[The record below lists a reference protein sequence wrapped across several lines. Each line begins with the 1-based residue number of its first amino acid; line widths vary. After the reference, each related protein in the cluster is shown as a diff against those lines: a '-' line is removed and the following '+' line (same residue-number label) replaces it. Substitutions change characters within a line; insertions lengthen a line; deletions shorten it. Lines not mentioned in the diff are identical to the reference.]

1 MRLEAKGRK
10 RMTRTLAAVL
20 AAGCF
25 ALQART
31 ARADIW
37 QDLARW
43 KLGDKK
49 CVPEE
54 VEKLIK
60 ATAVDRRGNI
70 EDALVRIVGSAGAT
84 IEARRFSCGMLQRIG
99 TDECVPALARLLTDE
114 KLSHSARLALER
126 MTDSADAG
134 SALRDALGR
143 APDALK
149 PGIIGS
155 IAERRDS
162 GAISHLAR
170 LAADTNADV
179 AAAAL
184 NALGRIGGERSLRY
198 LDRARVGA
206 GAKSA
211 RLNALLLCA
220 ENLEARQASEVYRAI
235 YREERSDTHRAA
247 ALVGLAR
254 TDPREAAST
263 IVDLIKGEPSYL
275 RRAALGC
282 VVMSKSAALSRSLAA
297 ALSALPPDGRAEL
310 IGALAGRGDA
320 SALESITR
328 YLSSDNPKVRE
339 AAVLAVAALGDA
351 SHVRLLLKQASAG
364 KIGSVAVTGLAGM
377 TGDYVDDALIE
388 ALRDEGLAIGAMKV
402 LGQRE
407 CRKAAAELLR
417 LARTG
422 SPEVRSEAWGALASA
437 ASEGDMD
444 AMMEAAIGI
453 DDKGLR
459 SKATKAVEHFCSRA
473 QDKQACFEAAARHY
487 DRADEATK
495 MFVLSLASLTGG
507 TKALE
512 LTRSALKSGN
522 KRLYDRAVRSLGG
535 WPDGRA
541 VADLMDLAR
550 NAPEEKTRI
559 LAVRGYITV
568 ADRERNDR
576 KKIKMY
582 QDVRGLVK
590 RAEEKKLIVSKL
602 GNVRDAGA
610 IAMLSAYMDDPQ
622 VKNEAAMAAVNLA
635 GKIRRGSRPELR
647 ALMKKVMASTT
658 NRGVINKAKGALK
671 KLGR

>member
-1 MRLEAKGRK
+1 
-10 RMTRTLAAVL
+10 MTRTLASL
-20 AAGCF
+20 LITGCF
-25 ALQART
+25 ALQARS
-31 ARADIW
+31 ARAEVW

-60 ATAVDRRGNI
+60 ATPVDRRGDI
-70 EDALVRIVGSAGAT
+70 EDALIAIAGSSDAT
-84 IEARRFSCGMLQRIG
+84 IEARRFSCAMLQRIG
-99 TDECVPALARLLTDE
+99 TDRCVPRLGRLLTDE
-114 KLSHSARLALER
+114 KLSHHARLALQR
-126 MTDSADAG
+126 MTDSAEAG
-134 SALRDALGR
+134 SALRDALVR

-162 GAISHLAR
+162 GAISQLAR
-170 LAADTNADV
+170 LAADANADV
-179 AAAAL
+179 AATAL
-184 NALGRIGGERSLRY
+184 NALGKIGGERSLRY
-198 LDRARVGA
+198 LERARVGA

-220 ENLEARQASEVYRAI
+220 EGLEARQATEVYRSI
-235 YREERSDTHRAA
+235 YRGEKGDTHRAA

-254 TDPREAAST
+254 TDPREAASI
-263 IVDLIKGEPSYL
+263 IVDLLKAEPSYL

-282 VVMSKSAALSRSLAA
+282 VVMSKGAALSRALAG
-297 ALSALPPDGRAEL
+297 ALATLPPEGRAEL

-328 YLSSDNPKVRE
+328 YLSSDNPAVRE
-339 AAVLAVAALGDA
+339 AAILAVAALGDA
-351 SHVRLLLKQASAG
+351 THVRMLLKQAG
-364 KIGSVAVTGLAGM
+364 GDKIGSVVVTGLAGM
-377 TGDYVDDALIE
+377 TADYVDDALIE
-388 ALRDEGLAIGAMKV
+388 ALRDERTVIAAMKV
-402 LGQRE
+402 IGKRE
-407 CRKAAAELLR
+407 CRKAASELLR

-437 ASEGDMD
+437 ASESDMD
-444 AMMEAAIGI
+444 AMMAAAIAI
-453 DDKGLR
+453 DDRGLK
-459 SKATKAVEHFCSRA
+459 SKATKAVEFFCSRA

-487 DRADEATK
+487 DRADDETK
-495 MFVLSLASLTGG
+495 MFVLGLASKTGG

-522 KRLYDRAVRSLGG
+522 RQLYDRAVRSLGG
-535 WPDGRA
+535 WPDSRA
-541 VADLMDLAR
+541 TADLMDLAR

-576 KKIKMY
+576 KKVKMY
-582 QDVRGLVK
+582 QDIRGLVK
-590 RAEEKKLIVSKL
+590 RADQKKLIVSKL
-602 GNVRDAGA
+602 GNVREAGA

-622 VKNEAAMAAVNLA
+622 VKNEAAMAAVNLVNR
-635 GKIRRGSRPELR
+635 IRRGSRPELR
-647 ALMKKVMASTT
+647 ALMQKVMTSTT